1 MPIFTRI
8 IGAVYKPAPSGVHP
22 AVCVDVV
29 DLGQVKV
36 EYAGKSREQYKIK
49 IVWQIDELRD
59 DGKPFLCS
67 KRYTNSLHEK
77 ASLRKDLE
85 SWRGKPFS
93 QDELAQFDL
102 EALLSCGC
110 LINVIHNIKEG
121 STYANVTGVMRLP
134 KGMQAPSPRGY
145 VREVDREPEQGLA
158 SAPAGWEPDAPPN
171 YPPDAQPDYPPDY
184 DDNVPF

>member
-1 MPIFTRI
+1 MPIYTRSS
-8 IGAVYKPAPSGVHP
+8 GAVYKPAPSGVHP

-59 DGKPFLCS
+59 DGKPYTCS

-77 ASLRKDLE
+77 AALRKDLE
-85 SWRGKPFS
+85 SWRGKAFT

-110 LINVIHNIKEG
+110 LINVIHNTKEG

-134 KGMQAPSPRGY
+134 KGMQAPSLRDY
-145 VREVDREPEQGLA
+145 VREVDREPEAAPAHGLA
-158 SAPAGWEPDAPPN
+158 SAPAGWTGDPP
-171 YPPDAQPDYPPDY
+171 PDYPPDY
-184 DDNVPF
+184 DDTVPF